1 MPITPPPAT
10 PSRTNPLT
18 FSPRMD
24 AFLAWFPTFVTDYNN
39 DAALMGRRYVTYG
52 GTANAITLTGA
63 LPAGAS
69 SIPVGTQ
76 VRFRATATNT
86 GATTIN
92 LDGVGAVACRTITG
106 VALPSGYIRTGVDTV
121 ASFDGTYWVL
131 DRQIEYGSN
140 ANGEYT
146 RFADGWQICTKRM
159 TGLGPINT
167 ALGSGFVS
175 GNISIGAW
183 AAAFSAVPEVSGSGF
198 GTNTHVWSGSWPVAP
213 TTTTGGVTHLFR
225 FVTSAATDYA
235 LSITAFGRW
244 Y

>member
-1 MPITPPPAT
+1 MPITPPPPT

-24 AFLAWFPTFVTDYNN
+24 AMLAWFPTFVTDYNN

-69 SIPVGTQ
+69 SVPTGTQ
-76 VRFRATATNT
+76 VRFRATAANT

-106 VALPSGYIRTGVDTV
+106 VALPSGYIRADVDTI

-131 DRQIEYGSN
+131 DRQIEHGVN
-140 ANGEYT
+140 ANGNFV
-146 RFADGWQICTKRM
+146 RLADGTQSCRARI
-159 TGLGPINT
+159 
-167 ALGSGFVS
+167 AGSSS
-175 GNISIGAW
+175 GAVTW
-183 AAAFSAVPEVSGSGF
+183 TFPAAFVNNTDTYVVGSSHA
-198 GTNTHVWSGSWPVAP
+198 TVARSVVTTA
-213 TTTTGGVTHLFR
+213 TTTTGIDFSVFD
-225 FVTSAATDYA
+225 TSGTRTTSFANLQADG
-235 LSITAFGRW
+235 LW

>member
-1 MPITPPPAT
+1 MPITPPPPT

-24 AFLAWFPTFVTDYNN
+24 ATLAWFPTFVTDYNN

-76 VRFRATATNT
+76 VRFRATAANT
-86 GATTIN
+86 GSSTIN

-106 VALPSGYIRTGVDTV
+106 VDLPSGYIRTGVDTV

-131 DRQIEYGSN
+131 DRQIERGSN
-140 ANGEYT
+140 ANGDYT
-146 RFADGWQICTKRM
+146 RFADGNQICIHSITGSATTTAAGSIFTSGDDSWTFPAAFVST
-159 TGLGPINT
+159 TGLALAATSNFAGRWIN
-167 ALGSGFVS
+167 VY
-175 GNISIGAW
+175 
-183 AAAFSAVPEVSGSGF
+183 AA
-198 GTNTHVWSGSWPVAP
+198 
-213 TTTTGGVTHLFR
+213 TTTTATIRQFNA
-225 FVTSAATDYA
+225 TSNASTPTLRVLA
-235 LSITAFGRW
+235 IGRW

>member
-1 MPITPPPAT
+1 MPITPPPPT

-24 AFLAWFPTFVTDYNN
+24 ATLAWFPTFVTDYNN

-76 VRFRATATNT
+76 VRFRATAANT

-106 VALPSGYIRTGVDTV
+106 VALPSGYIRTDVDTI

-131 DRQIEYGSN
+131 DRQIERGVN
-140 ANGEYT
+140 ANGNFF
-146 RFADGWQICTKRM
+146 RLADGTQSCRARIAGSSSGAVTWTF
-159 TGLGPINT
+159 PAAFVNNT
-167 ALGSGFVS
+167 DTYVVGSGH
-175 GNISIGAW
+175 AT
-183 AAAFSAVPEVSGSGF
+183 AARSVVTTA
-198 GTNTHVWSGSWPVAP
+198 
-213 TTTTGGVTHLFR
+213 TTTTGIDFSVFD
-225 FVTSAATDYA
+225 TSGARTTSLANLQADG
-235 LSITAFGRW
+235 LW